1 MKQLELMAS
10 ELFHSFARMQGS
22 SANWNYLSEE
32 RKKAWIRDVMVMAR
46 YFLVQLQKEV
56 KPMPNRNAYTSF
68 ESGFVAGQKSERLA
82 FQQLVE
88 EIYKQ
93 LENEYDA
100 LQEN

>member
-1 MKQLELMAS
+1 MKQLERMAS
-10 ELFHSFARMQGS
+10 ELFHSFARMEGRE
-22 SANWNYLSEE
+22 ANWDYLSEE

-46 YFLVQLQKEV
+46 YFVVQLQKEV
-56 KPMPNRNAYTSF
+56 KPMPNRNAHTSF

-88 EIYKQ
+88 EIYNQ